1 MNETQTPLISLHV
14 VLSVMNVFEFS
25 IFHFAKTIDI
35 SNKEN
40 EFDKAL
46 GINSKSARF
55 YSSYI

>member
-35 SNKEN
+35 LNEEN
-40 EFDKAL
+40 DFDKAL
-46 GINSKSARF
+46 GIHSTFLLKLYLS
-55 YSSYI
+55 